1 MPIPTLMLIVKLIT
15 AITACVCLLFS
26 SEYNELRG
34 EDMEE
39 KTEKIEQEVVELFV
53 RLADMLSLPRSYG
66 EIYGCLYIT
75 EGALCME
82 ELISKLKISK
92 GSASQGLKAL
102 RNIGAI
108 KTVYKPGDR
117 RDFYEAECELRKL
130 VAGFLRDQVDPHLE
144 SGRERVQRMRQI
156 TFVNDGDGNTFL
168 KERIEQLDKWRQRA
182 ETILP
187 WAIRMIEK

>member
-1 MPIPTLMLIVKLIT
+1 MEQCSAKL
-15 AITACVCLLFS
+15 
-26 SEYNELRG
+26 
-34 EDMEE
+34 E
-39 KTEKIEQEVVELFV
+39 KEVVELFV

-75 EGALCME
+75 EGSLCME
-82 ELISKLKISK
+82 NLISKLKISK

-108 KTVYKPGDR
+108 KIVYQPGDR

-144 SGRERVQRMRQI
+144 SGKERVQRMRKI
-156 TFVNDGDGNTFL
+156 TSSMDGAENEFL
-168 KERIEQLDKWRQRA
+168 KERIEQLDKWRHRA

>member
-1 MPIPTLMLIVKLIT
+1 MKDATAKL
-15 AITACVCLLFS
+15 
-26 SEYNELRG
+26 ER
-34 EDMEE
+34 
-39 KTEKIEQEVVELFV
+39 EVVELFV

-66 EIYGCLYIT
+66 EIYGCLYVT
-75 EGALCME
+75 EGSLCME
-82 ELISKLKISK
+82 ELISRLKISK

-108 KTVYKPGDR
+108 KTVYMPGDR

-144 SGRERVQRMRQI
+144 SGKERVQRMRAI
-156 TFVNDGDGNTFL
+156 VAASEADNNAFL
-168 KERIEQLDKWRQRA
+168 KERIEQLDKWRHRA